1 MKLSHRISC
10 RCFFKMLLV
19 GRVHHFERSS
29 VVNNLRNCIRKV
41 LLLDY
46 VCSVCSDVVSRGW
59 RSSLIPHGPTTSE
72 RLGHLGIQAVD
83 FRGAE
88 DRDVLYL
95 SCIISSSQDLSCFI
109 QCNTVNLTKCASS
122 CLQKFPESLVL
133 VLLRWSYGA
142 YCSLWF
148 LDIVN
153 LFKFICFIFCVM
165 HIEFKYNEMC

>member
-46 VCSVCSDVVSRGW
+46 VCSVCSVCSDVVSRGW

-72 RLGHLGIQAVD
+72 RLGHLRIQAVD

-88 DRDVLYL
+88 DRDVLHL
-95 SCIISSSQDLSCFI
+95 SSIISSSQDFSCFI

-122 CLQKFPESLVL
+122 CLQKSPESLVL
-133 VLLRWSYGA
+133 VLLRWSCGA
-142 YCSLWF
+142 SCSLWF

-153 LFKFICFIFCVM
+153 LFKFTCFYLLCCAHWIYV
-165 HIEFKYNEMC
+165 

>member
-88 DRDVLYL
+88 DRDVLNL
-95 SCIISSSQDLSCFI
+95 SSIISSSQDFSCFI

-133 VLLRWSYGA
+133 VLLRWSCGA
-142 YCSLWF
+142 SCSLWF

-153 LFKFICFIFCVM
+153 LFKFTCFYLLCYAHWI
-165 HIEFKYNEMC
+165 

>member
-19 GRVHHFERSS
+19 GFERSS

-95 SCIISSSQDLSCFI
+95 SSIISSSQDFSCFI

-133 VLLRWSYGA
+133 MLLRWSYGA
-142 YCSLWF
+142 SCSLWF

-153 LFKFICFIFCVM
+153 LFKFICFYLLCYAHWI
-165 HIEFKYNEMC
+165 